1 MNQSVFIS
9 REPEQ
14 VVDLLRFCKE
24 KQWEFIAQSFIH
36 FTESTFETPSG
47 WKVIFFPSPRAVSFF
62 FKKINP
68 EKLADKQIAC
78 AGEGTA
84 KEFKNH
90 SAQRIDF
97 IAEQAGNTENV
108 RVDFQKWLG
117 NRTVLYVGSNL
128 AQKNVLLNLPH
139 NQWQFIQVYETNY
152 ESNQIPTC
160 SIYIFS
166 SPSNVDSFFRENKIP
181 ADSRVIAWG
190 NTTAQ
195 ALEERKI
202 NVAYTLQTSKEKEII
217 EYLKSFN

>member
-1 MNQSVFIS
+1 M
-9 REPEQ
+9 
-14 VVDLLRFCKE
+14 
-24 KQWEFIAQSFIH
+24 
-36 FTESTFETPSG
+36 
-47 WKVIFFPSPRAVSFF
+47 
-62 FKKINP
+62 
-68 EKLADKQIAC
+68 
-78 AGEGTA
+78 
-84 KEFKNH
+84 
-90 SAQRIDF
+90 
-97 IAEQAGNTENV
+97 
-108 RVDFQKWLG
+108 DFQKWLG

-181 ADSRVIAWG
+181 TDSRVIAWG
-190 NTTAQ
+190 DTTAQ